1 MVLVTGVN
9 GQLGYDIVKELDKRG
24 IDSKGID
31 IQDLDLTKKT
41 DVINFITDLK
51 PTCVIHCAGYTQVDK
66 AEIEDGETK
75 KCFDINYRGTE
86 YIAIACKHLDI
97 KMVYISTDYVFD
109 GTKIGKY
116 ETSDNVN
123 PLSKYGMSKMQ
134 GERAII
140 EYLNKYFIIRTS
152 WLFGLNGNNFI
163 NTVINLGKEKE
174 IIDIVF
180 DQVGSPTYTVDLAI
194 LICDVVE
201 TTKYGIYHATNEGFC
216 SWADLAKKV
225 LEIRNISCKINPV
238 SSKEYKSV
246 TIRPLNSRLSKR
258 SLENGGFRLL
268 PNWEDAVK
276 RYLLSKDQ
284 RKEV

>member
-31 IQDLDLTKKT
+31 IQDLDLTNKT

-86 YIAIACKHLDI
+86 YIAIACKDLDI

-109 GTKIGKY
+109 GTKTGEY
-116 ETSDNVN
+116 EISDNVN

-134 GERAII
+134 GERAIL
-140 EYLNKYFIIRTS
+140 EHLNKYFIIRTS

-163 NTVINLGKEKE
+163 NTMINLGKEKE
-174 IIDIVF
+174 VIDVVF
-180 DQVGSPTYTVDLAI
+180 DQLGSPTYTVDLAC

-201 TTKYGIYHATNEGFC
+201 TNKYGIYHATNEGFC

-225 LEIRNISCKINPV
+225 LEIKNISCKINPI

-258 SLENGGFRLL
+258 SLESGGFSLL